1 MYHFHSILHVPEFP
15 DTLSYVARTMSDKR
29 SFEQLFCQLLK
40 VLCIQQAFCSI
51 SSNVSSLPNIV
62 KYNITVSVIIFS
74 SLSTKGGECD
84 RIFTNFISLVFIIIY
99 ISLISQL
106 TKGEW
111 SWKQVVTKYRIP
123 LHGPCSM
130 LKLTNPN
137 ITKRRCQIKWQTFFV
152 TCELLMLNLI
162 IISLTLISFHHCI
175 LSINLERPK
184 LNLIKLII
192 ILSSPYE
199 NNFISF
205 QH

>member
-1 MYHFHSILHVPEFP
+1 MSTPQGPLHTTGF
-15 DTLSYVARTMSDKR
+15 
-29 SFEQLFCQLLK
+29 LLNFF
-40 VLCIQQAFCSI
+40 QR
-51 SSNVSSLPNIV
+51 
-62 KYNITVSVIIFS
+62 VIITQYRQIQHN
-74 SLSTKGGECD
+74 SLGYHLLIIINYYYYLKGGECD
-84 RIFTNFISLVFIIIY
+84 RIFTNYISLIFIIF

-175 LSINLERPK
+175 LNINL
-184 LNLIKLII
+184 
-192 ILSSPYE
+192 
-199 NNFISF
+199 
-205 QH
+205 